1 MEAQLRA
8 WTIVSLSGLYLF
20 TLLGG
25 CSPLQQQ
32 EFVDATIGRAFG
44 RGRTKSQAMPAQ
56 AALPRSSAPAPAS
69 SASVIPSSTSEELV
83 LVWQKTMTEHP
94 QIYLDCLQDSQCGP
108 ALKGYL
114 SRLQQQA
121 ARSLELPAAYNS
133 YSLPYDL
140 KKP

>member
-20 TLLGG
+20 TLLGS

-32 EFVDATIGRAFG
+32 EFVDLTIGRAFG
-44 RGRTKSQAMPAQ
+44 RGRTTSQAQPAQ
-56 AALPRSSAPAPAS
+56 AALPRPSAPAPAS
-69 SASVIPSSTSEELV
+69 SASVIPASESEELV

>member
-1 MEAQLRA
+1 MKAQRRA
-8 WTIVSLSGLYLF
+8 WTIVSLNGLYLL
-20 TLLGG
+20 TLLSG

-44 RGRTKSQAMPAQ
+44 KGRTTSPAMPAQ
-56 AALPRSSAPAPAS
+56 GARPRSSTPAPAS
-69 SASVIPSSTSEELV
+69 SASVIPSSAPEELV

-94 QIYLDCLQDSQCGP
+94 QIYLNCLQDSQCGP

-121 ARSLELPAAYNS
+121 ARSLELPPAYNS
-133 YSLPYDL
+133 YSLSYDS

>member
-1 MEAQLRA
+1 MKAQLRA
-8 WTIVSLSGLYLF
+8 WTIVSLNGLYLL

-44 RGRTKSQAMPAQ
+44 RGRITSPAMPAQ
-56 AALPRSSAPAPAS
+56 VARPRSSAPAPAL
-69 SASVIPSSTSEELV
+69 SASVTPSSEPEGLV

-94 QIYLDCLQDSQCGP
+94 QIYLNCLQDSQCGP

-121 ARSLELPAAYNS
+121 TRSLELPPVYNS

-140 KKP
+140 KNP

>member
-1 MEAQLRA
+1 MKAQRRA
-8 WTIVSLSGLYLF
+8 WTIVSLSGLYLL

-44 RGRTKSQAMPAQ
+44 KGRTTNQAMPAR
-56 AALPRSSAPAPAS
+56 ATRPHSSTPAPAS
-69 SASVIPSSTSEELV
+69 STSVIPSSKPEGLV

-108 ALKGYL
+108 GLKGYL

-121 ARSLELPAAYNS
+121 GRSLKLPPAYNS
-133 YSLPYDL
+133 YSLPYDQ

>member
-1 MEAQLRA
+1 MKAQLRA
-8 WTIVSLSGLYLF
+8 WTIVSLNGLYLL

-32 EFVDATIGRAFG
+32 EFVDATIGKAFG
-44 RGRTKSQAMPAQ
+44 RGRTTSPAMPAQ
-56 AALPRSSAPAPAS
+56 VARPRSSAPAPAS
-69 SASVIPSSTSEELV
+69 SASVTPSSEPEGLV

-94 QIYLDCLQDSQCGP
+94 QIYLNCLQDSQCGP

-121 ARSLELPAAYNS
+121 ARSLELPPVYNS

-140 KKP
+140 KNP

>member
-1 MEAQLRA
+1 MEAQFRA
-8 WTIVSLSGLYLF
+8 WTIVSLSGLYLL

-32 EFVDATIGRAFG
+32 GFVDATIGRAFG
-44 RGRTKSQAMPAQ
+44 RGRTKSQSTPAQ
-56 AALPRSSAPAPAS
+56 VARPRSSAPAPAS
-69 SASVIPSSTSEELV
+69 SASVIPASESEELV
-83 LVWQKTMTEHP
+83 LVWQKTMTEHS

-121 ARSLELPAAYNS
+121 ARSLELPPAYNS

>member
-1 MEAQLRA
+1 MKAQLRA
-8 WTIVSLSGLYLF
+8 WTIVSLNGLYLL

-44 RGRTKSQAMPAQ
+44 KGRTTSPAMPAQ
-56 AALPRSSAPAPAS
+56 VARPRSSAPAPAS
-69 SASVIPSSTSEELV
+69 SVSVTPSSEPGELV

-108 ALKGYL
+108 GLKGYL

-121 ARSLELPAAYNS
+121 ARSLELPPAYNS
-133 YSLPYDL
+133 YSLTSDP

>member
-1 MEAQLRA
+1 
-8 WTIVSLSGLYLF
+8 
-20 TLLGG
+20 
-25 CSPLQQQ
+25 
-32 EFVDATIGRAFG
+32 
-44 RGRTKSQAMPAQ
+44 
-56 AALPRSSAPAPAS
+56 
-69 SASVIPSSTSEELV
+69 
-83 LVWQKTMTEHP
+83 MTEHP

-121 ARSLELPAAYNS
+121 ARSLELPPAYNS

>member
-1 MEAQLRA
+1 MKAQLKA
-8 WTIVSLSGLYLF
+8 WTIVPLNGLCLL

-32 EFVDATIGRAFG
+32 EFVDATIGKAFG
-44 RGRTKSQAMPAQ
+44 RGRTTSQAMPAQ
-56 AALPRSSAPAPAS
+56 AARPRFSTPAPAS
-69 SASVIPSSTSEELV
+69 SVSVIPSSEPKELV

-94 QIYLDCLQDSQCGP
+94 RIYLDCLQDSQCGP

-121 ARSLELPAAYNS
+121 ARSLELPSVYNS

-140 KKP
+140 KNP